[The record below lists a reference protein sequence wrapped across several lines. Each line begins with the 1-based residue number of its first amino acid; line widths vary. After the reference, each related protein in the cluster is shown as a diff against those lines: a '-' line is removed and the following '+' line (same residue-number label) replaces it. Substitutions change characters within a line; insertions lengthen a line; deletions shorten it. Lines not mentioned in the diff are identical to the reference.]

1 VTALSL
7 VQDAAYPQGAALQPG
22 VIVSAGYIG
31 GDALNVWDAADW
43 AYWGTT
49 YCVPIWVRSDPTSV
63 DPTAD
68 GQACLAAL
76 QALGAP
82 APYLVLPYG
91 STSTLF
97 QNPQVDGYWPAYYQT
112 PPVAEL
118 YDAAGVVATQYES
131 TDSYDLSV
139 ILQSVPTWNT
149 QAGTGPT
156 AVMLDLETAVDPTWV
171 TQFATIV
178 KGAGVST
185 PNVPVQD
192 GWAWCP
198 KCQGLFYGPNESTS
212 VCPAG
217 GTHSASQSY
226 GYWVM
231 SNGVVGV
238 TTTQST
244 MQVQTLSGPV
254 EVDGSRGETAAHA

>member
-1 VTALSL
+1 MTALSL
-7 VQDAAYPQGAALQPG
+7 VQDAAYPQGAALQSG

-49 YCVPIWVRSDPTSV
+49 YRVPIWVRSDPASV

-68 GQACLAAL
+68 GEACLAAL

-91 STSTLF
+91 SSSTLF
-97 QNPQVDGYWPAYYQT
+97 SNPAIDGYW
-112 PPVAEL
+112 VAL
-118 YDAAGVVATQYES
+118 YDGVPELTGAAGEVAKQYLS
-131 TDSYDLSV
+131 AATYDLSV
-139 ILQSVPTWNT
+139 IDQSVPTWNI

-185 PNVPVQD
+185 PNVPVQG
-192 GWAWCP
+192 GWAWCQ
-198 KCQGLFYGPNESTS
+198 KCQGVFYGPNESTS

-217 GTHSASQSY
+217 GQHDASQSY
-226 GYWVM
+226 GYWIM

-238 TTTQST
+238 STTTT
-244 MQVQTLSGPV
+244 TIQVQSQADSV
-254 EVDGSRGETAAHA
+254 QADGSHGETAAHA